1 MQGTSSTFQGVS
13 DSVRQASPRTRVILG
28 MIGIVA
34 TILVVWWIVG
44 LLTPAPVKK
53 NPPAPVRVA
62 QAAKSTTDMVSAT
75 TGPLRSWLSQT

>member
-1 MQGTSSTFQGVS
+1 MNIRIPDSMQGTSSTFQGVS

-34 TILVVWWIVG
+34 TILVVWWVVG

-62 QAAKSTTDMVSAT
+62 QAT
-75 TGPLRSWLSQT
+75 SQK